1 MASSACSDNIKRST
15 SFSVDSS
22 PFKKFGGV
30 SFVWG
35 LGALKDW
42 TQILGEISEVSNL
55 SFRLYPD
62 FESDSEKS
70 GFLISGIYIHCGA
83 SCFAFTKRMFLGGF
97 AGAEAGQSLSR

>member
-1 MASSACSDNIKRST
+1 MASADNIKRST

-42 TQILGEISEVSNL
+42 TQILGEISEVSNV

-62 FESDSEKS
+62 FESDSEKFTL
-70 GFLISGIYIHCGA
+70 GFLISGIYIHCGT
-83 SCFAFTKRMFLGGF
+83 SCFAFIKRMFLGDLQVQRRG
-97 AGAEAGQSLSR
+97 RV

>member
-1 MASSACSDNIKRST
+1 MASADNIKRIT

-42 TQILGEISEVSNL
+42 TQILGEISEVSNV

-62 FESDSEKS
+62 LESDSEKFTL
-70 GFLISGIYIHCGA
+70 GFLISGIYIHRGA
-83 SCFAFTKRMFLGGF
+83 SCFAINKRMFLGGF